1 MSPDHDGGVS
11 TRIFGTFLSW
21 MQERRGDVFIFAT
34 ANDVSKLPPEFLRKG
49 RFDEIFFVD
58 LPGKDSRKNIFNI
71 HLQKREKSPADY
83 DMEMLSSLTDGFT
96 GSEIEQL
103 IVSGLYT
110 AFSSGCELTT
120 DILLEEI
127 NNTSPLA
134 VTMAERIDSLR
145 DWAGGR
151 AVPAN

>member
-1 MSPDHDGGVS
+1 
-11 TRIFGTFLSW
+11 
-21 MQERRGDVFIFAT
+21 
-34 ANDVSKLPPEFLRKG
+34 
-49 RFDEIFFVD
+49 
-58 LPGKDSRKNIFNI
+58 
-71 HLQKREKSPADY
+71 
-83 DMEMLSSLTDGFT
+83 MEMLSSLTDGFT